1 MRKYWPFM
9 LLFAMVVLPLFLGLA
24 PNLDLGFFSYYYFLN
39 LGFITFVFVA
49 QAVAWNILGGY
60 GGQISFGYSAFFG
73 LGAYTTAVL
82 WGMYHWPMVLTFP
95 VAGLVGVIF
104 AIIIGLPTFRLTG
117 PYFSIAT
124 LGIGEAMR
132 VLMLNINSLG
142 GASGM
147 NLPTTIPG
155 KMWFY
160 YAGLI
165 LVSGTL
171 AVSAWV
177 RQSKFGLALFALNM
191 DQNAAASLGVNVALY
206 KNLAHMLGAFIVG
219 MSGGLY
225 ATYFQYIHPD
235 QVFGF
240 QASISL
246 VLMPVIGGVGTL
258 WGPVLGGT
266 IYYFLE
272 DTLLSSLPSLHLLV
286 YGVLLVLIIVLE
298 PNGLLGMAA
307 RVQRWWRARQKEHTV
322 AFPDAG
328 KGALP

>member
-1 MRKYWPFM
+1 
-9 LLFAMVVLPLFLGLA
+9 MVALPLLLGLA

-73 LGAYTTAVL
+73 LGAYTTGVL
-82 WGMYHWPMVLTFP
+82 WGMYHWPMLLTFP

-147 NLPTTIPG
+147 NLPTTIPS

-206 KNLAHMLGAFIVG
+206 KNLAHILGAFIVG

-307 RVQRWWRARQKEHTV
+307 RVQRWWRARRQEHTV

>member
-1 MRKYWPFM
+1 MRRYWP
-9 LLFAMVVLPLFLGLA
+9 LLFLAIMILLPLVLRLFPGL
-24 PNLDLGFFSYYYFLN
+24 NLGFFSYYYFLN

-73 LGAYTTAVL
+73 LGAYTTGVL
-82 WGMYHWPMVLTFP
+82 WGIYHWPMVLTFP
-95 VAGLVGVIF
+95 VAGLVGVFF

-117 PYFSIAT
+117 PYFAIAT

-132 VLMLNINSLG
+132 VLMLNVNSLG

-147 NLPTTIPG
+147 NLPTNIPG

-165 LVSGTL
+165 LVAATL
-171 AVSAWV
+171 VVSAWV
-177 RQSKFGLALFALNM
+177 KNSKFGLGLFALNM
-191 DQNAAASLGVNVALY
+191 DQAAAASLGVNTALY

-258 WGPVLGGT
+258 WGPVLGGA

-272 DTLLSSLPSLHLLV
+272 DTLLASLPSLHLLV

-298 PNGLLGMAA
+298 PKGLLGMAA
-307 RVQRWWRARQKEHTV
+307 RVQRWLRARQARSV
-322 AFPDAG
+322 AVSAAG
-328 KGALP
+328 KGAAQ